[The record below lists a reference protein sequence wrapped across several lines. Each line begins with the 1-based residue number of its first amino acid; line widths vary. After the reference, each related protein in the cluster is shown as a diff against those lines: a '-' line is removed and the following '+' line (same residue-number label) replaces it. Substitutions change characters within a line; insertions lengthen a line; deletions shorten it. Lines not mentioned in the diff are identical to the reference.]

1 MNFKEHI
8 NDIVKKA
15 CYKPHALRRIRKF
28 PTLEKAKIL
37 ACSMIEGQLAY
48 CPLICMFCSK
58 ADIQRVEKVHYKTLQ
73 VVCNNYMASYDEL
86 VALDNKLI
94 FHQRHLK
101 FLAIE
106 INKSKNRL
114 NPSFIRKTY
123 KEKNISYSLRRSISL
138 LIPNASTQ
146 KYGIKPLNFR
156 SVLWNNVLLVA

>member
-1 MNFKEHI
+1 
-8 NDIVKKA
+8 
-15 CYKPHALRRIRKF
+15 
-28 PTLEKAKIL
+28 
-37 ACSMIEGQLAY
+37 
-48 CPLICMFCSK
+48 MFCSK
-58 ADIQRVEKVHYKTLQ
+58 ADIQRVEKVQYKTLQ
-73 VVCNNYMASYDEL
+73 VVYNNYMASYDEL

-146 KYGIKPLNFR
+146 KYGINPLNFR

>member
-15 CYKPHALRRIRKF
+15 YYKPHALRRIRKF

-48 CPLICMFCSK
+48 CPLIWMFCSK
-58 ADIQRVEKVHYKTLQ
+58 ADIQRVEKVQYKTLII
-73 VVCNNYMASYDEL
+73 L
-86 VALDNKLI
+86 LDNKLI

-123 KEKNISYSLRRSISL
+123 KEKNISYSLRRGISL

-146 KYGIKPLNFR
+146 KYRINPLNFR
-156 SVLWNNVLLVA
+156 SVLWNNVLLGA